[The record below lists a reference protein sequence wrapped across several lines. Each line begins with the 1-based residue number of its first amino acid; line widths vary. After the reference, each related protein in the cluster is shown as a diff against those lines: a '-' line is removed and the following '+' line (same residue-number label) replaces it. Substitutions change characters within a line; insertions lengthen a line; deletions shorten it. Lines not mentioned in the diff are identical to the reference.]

1 MAMRVSLKELIQ
13 SSIVLQY
20 HLPHDIADKHISC
33 SCISTEKDYCLHQN
47 GTNIDIANIIYNGIV
62 EYAYSDNEIDLTQL
76 DKLQI
81 RALLSKLKF
90 DPSAS
95 ESIQLGYGFQGE
107 VMLHLLLS
115 HFFHAEKA
123 LARGYLYSAL
133 ENAETKGYDSYLM
146 VEDNQTIFLLFG
158 EAKFYLDGYKKSL
171 DSIFDNINKTLSD
184 SYFNRNFIAMENHY
198 EHIEPKS
205 RIRQI
210 IDQWRADP
218 LINMAKEASRHNMH
232 LVYPMLVIF
241 DDKMT
246 VYDDLIMGIIS
257 YIQTKYSAVQPTLT
271 IPYTIFFLFF
281 HVDNSRII
289 KTQVLQWINQKQRR
303 LSFEYIVFKGVNDS
317 LIYAKELVKLLRGL
331 DCRMNL
337 IRFHAI
343 PNVDLEGADMES
355 MIAFRDYLTQHG
367 LFATIRASRGEDIF
381 AACGMLS
388 TAQQQAEK
396 KEKESETI

>member
-95 ESIQLGYGFQGE
+95 
-107 VMLHLLLS
+107 
-115 HFFHAEKA
+115 
-123 LARGYLYSAL
+123 

-289 KTQVLQWINQKQRR
+289 KTQVLQWINQKQQ
-303 LSFEYIVFKGVNDS
+303 L
-317 LIYAKELVKLLRGL
+317 
-331 DCRMNL
+331 M
-337 IRFHAI
+337 
-343 PNVDLEGADMES
+343 P
-355 MIAFRDYLTQHG
+355 
-367 LFATIRASRGEDIF
+367 
-381 AACGMLS
+381 
-388 TAQQQAEK
+388 
-396 KEKESETI
+396 

>member
-1 MAMRVSLKELIQ
+1 MRVSLKELIQ

-184 SYFNRNFIAMENHY
+184 
-198 EHIEPKS
+198 
-205 RIRQI
+205 
-210 IDQWRADP
+210 QWRADP

-289 KTQVLQWINQKQRR
+289 KTQVLQWINQKQQ
-303 LSFEYIVFKGVNDS
+303 L
-317 LIYAKELVKLLRGL
+317 
-331 DCRMNL
+331 M
-337 IRFHAI
+337 
-343 PNVDLEGADMES
+343 P
-355 MIAFRDYLTQHG
+355 
-367 LFATIRASRGEDIF
+367 
-381 AACGMLS
+381 
-388 TAQQQAEK
+388 
-396 KEKESETI
+396 

>member
-184 SYFNRNFIAMENHY
+184 SYFNRNFI
-198 EHIEPKS
+198 
-205 RIRQI
+205 
-210 IDQWRADP
+210 DQGRADP

-289 KTQVLQWINQKQRR
+289 KTQVLQWINQKQQ
-303 LSFEYIVFKGVNDS
+303 L
-317 LIYAKELVKLLRGL
+317 
-331 DCRMNL
+331 M
-337 IRFHAI
+337 
-343 PNVDLEGADMES
+343 P
-355 MIAFRDYLTQHG
+355 
-367 LFATIRASRGEDIF
+367 
-381 AACGMLS
+381 
-388 TAQQQAEK
+388 
-396 KEKESETI
+396 

>member
-184 SYFNRNFIAMENHY
+184 
-198 EHIEPKS
+198 
-205 RIRQI
+205 
-210 IDQWRADP
+210 QWRADP
-218 LINMAKEASRHNMH
+218 LINMAKEARRHNMH

-289 KTQVLQWINQKQRR
+289 KTQVLQWINQKQQ
-303 LSFEYIVFKGVNDS
+303 L
-317 LIYAKELVKLLRGL
+317 
-331 DCRMNL
+331 M
-337 IRFHAI
+337 
-343 PNVDLEGADMES
+343 P
-355 MIAFRDYLTQHG
+355 
-367 LFATIRASRGEDIF
+367 
-381 AACGMLS
+381 
-388 TAQQQAEK
+388 
-396 KEKESETI
+396 

>member
-62 EYAYSDNEIDLTQL
+62 EYAYSDNEI
-76 DKLQI
+76 
-81 RALLSKLKF
+81 
-90 DPSAS
+90 

-289 KTQVLQWINQKQRR
+289 KTQVLQWINQKQQ
-303 LSFEYIVFKGVNDS
+303 L
-317 LIYAKELVKLLRGL
+317 
-331 DCRMNL
+331 M
-337 IRFHAI
+337 
-343 PNVDLEGADMES
+343 P
-355 MIAFRDYLTQHG
+355 
-367 LFATIRASRGEDIF
+367 
-381 AACGMLS
+381 
-388 TAQQQAEK
+388 
-396 KEKESETI
+396 

>member
-205 RIRQI
+205 RIR
-210 IDQWRADP
+210 
-218 LINMAKEASRHNMH
+218 H
-232 LVYPMLVIF
+232 
-241 DDKMT
+241 
-246 VYDDLIMGIIS
+246 DDLIMCIIS

-289 KTQVLQWINQKQRR
+289 KTQVLQWINQKQQ
-303 LSFEYIVFKGVNDS
+303 L
-317 LIYAKELVKLLRGL
+317 
-331 DCRMNL
+331 M
-337 IRFHAI
+337 
-343 PNVDLEGADMES
+343 P
-355 MIAFRDYLTQHG
+355 
-367 LFATIRASRGEDIF
+367 
-381 AACGMLS
+381 
-388 TAQQQAEK
+388 
-396 KEKESETI
+396 

>member
-1 MAMRVSLKELIQ
+1 MRASLKKLIQ
-13 SSIVLQY
+13 NSIVLQY
-20 HLPHDIADKHISC
+20 LLPYNNIIVYKDIPR
-33 SCISTEKDYCLHQN
+33 SCISTSHDYCFLQN
-47 GTNIDIANIIYNGIV
+47 GTNIDVANIIYNGIV

-95 ESIQLGYGFQGE
+95 GRIQLGYGFQGE

-115 HFFHAEKA
+115 HFFHAHKA

-146 VEDNQTIFLLFG
+146 VEDNQTISLFFG

-171 DSIFDNINKTLSD
+171 DSIFDNIDKALSD
-184 SYFNRNFIAMENHY
+184 SYLNRNFIAMENHY
-198 EHIEPKS
+198 EHIAPKS

-218 LINMAKEASRHNMH
+218 LINMAKEASQHNMH

-246 VYDDLIMGIIS
+246 VYDDLIMDIIS
-257 YIQTKYSAVQPTLT
+257 YIQTEHSAVQPTLT

-289 KTQVLQWINQKQRR
+289 KTQVLQWINQKQQ
-303 LSFEYIVFKGVNDS
+303 L
-317 LIYAKELVKLLRGL
+317 
-331 DCRMNL
+331 M
-337 IRFHAI
+337 
-343 PNVDLEGADMES
+343 P
-355 MIAFRDYLTQHG
+355 
-367 LFATIRASRGEDIF
+367 
-381 AACGMLS
+381 
-388 TAQQQAEK
+388 
-396 KEKESETI
+396 